1 MSSNKLSERAWRML
15 EAGEDL
21 KSVQASTRLSVA
33 VLTGMMHDVNRQK
46 RAQSSQQPTAKG
58 RR

>member
-15 EAGEDL
+15 EAGEDIQT
-21 KSVQASTRLSVA
+21 VRARTRLSIA
-33 VLTGMMHDVNRQK
+33 VLTGMMHDINRQK
-46 RAQSSQQPTAKG
+46 RANSDQRPTAKG

>member
-1 MSSNKLSERAWRML
+1 MNSNKLSERAWRML

-21 KSVQASTRLSVA
+21 KSVQARTRLSVA
-33 VLTGMMHDVNRQK
+33 VLTGMVHDINRQK
-46 RAQSSQQPTAKG
+46 RAHTDQQPTTRE

>member
-1 MSSNKLSERAWRML
+1 MSSSKLSERAWRML

-21 KSVQASTRLSVA
+21 KSVQARTRLSVA
-33 VLTGMMHDVNRQK
+33 VLTGMMHDINRQK

>member
-21 KSVQASTRLSVA
+21 KSVQARTRLSVA
-33 VLTGMMHDVNRQK
+33 VLTDMMHDINRQK
-46 RAQSSQQPTAKG
+46 RAHTAQQPTTRE

>member
-21 KSVQASTRLSVA
+21 KSVQARTRLSVA
-33 VLTGMMHDVNRQK
+33 VLADMMHDINRQK
-46 RAQSSQQPTAKG
+46 RAQSAQQPTAKG

>member
-1 MSSNKLSERAWRML
+1 MSSSKLSERAWRML

-21 KSVQASTRLSVA
+21 KSVQARTRLSVA

-46 RAQSSQQPTAKG
+46 RAQSSRKPTAKG
-58 RR
+58 CR

>member
-1 MSSNKLSERAWRML
+1 MSSSKLSERAWRML

-21 KSVQASTRLSVA
+21 KSVQARTRLSVA

-46 RAQSSQQPTAKG
+46 RAQSAQQPTTKEH
-58 RR
+58 R

>member
-1 MSSNKLSERAWRML
+1 MSSSKLSERAWRML

-21 KSVQASTRLSVA
+21 KSVQARTRLSVA
-33 VLTGMMHDVNRQK
+33 VLTGMMHDINRQK
-46 RAQSSQQPTAKG
+46 RANSDQRPTTRE

>member
-21 KSVQASTRLSVA
+21 KSVQARTRLSVA
-33 VLTGMMHDVNRQK
+33 VLTDMMHDINRQK
-46 RAQSSQQPTAKG
+46 RAQSAQRQTAKG

>member
-21 KSVQASTRLSVA
+21 KSVHARTRLSVA
-33 VLTGMMHDVNRQK
+33 VLTDMMHDINSQK
-46 RAQSSQQPTAKG
+46 RAHSDQRPTAKG

>member
-21 KSVQASTRLSVA
+21 KSVQARTRLSVA
-33 VLTGMMHDVNRQK
+33 VLTDMMHDINRQK
-46 RAQSSQQPTAKG
+46 RAQSAQQPTAKG

>member
-21 KSVQASTRLSVA
+21 KSVHASTRLSVA
-33 VLTGMMHDVNRQK
+33 VLADMMHDINRQK
-46 RAQSSQQPTAKG
+46 RAQSAQQPTAKG

>member
-15 EAGEDL
+15 EAGEDI
-21 KSVQASTRLSVA
+21 KSVQARTRLSVA
-33 VLTGMMHDVNRQK
+33 VLTDMMHDINRQK
-46 RAQSSQQPTAKG
+46 RAHSDQRPTAKG